1 MVCEPDL
8 VHQPDPVSHRAQQT
22 MPDCRITGTDR
33 DVSAEEERERE
44 RWVGDEKKA
53 VTEIRE
59 EKIKRERD
67 SCSMFSVYCHAH
79 SCRRLILKPHVR
91 KEGEMLLGSP
101 QGGPVLE

>member
-1 MVCEPDL
+1 
-8 VHQPDPVSHRAQQT
+8 

-59 EKIKRERD
+59 EKIKIGR
-67 SCSMFSVYCHAH
+67 AH
-79 SCRRLILKPHVR
+79 V
-91 KEGEMLLGSP
+91 
-101 QGGPVLE
+101 